1 MVEFV
6 FYWYSGARKPGLLV
20 QPSPPPPPPL
30 QMPGASYPSTGRQK
44 STVSHSQSKPNSA
57 HKVNAA
63 HEHQQAPTW
72 QTRGRCMNEGIRI
85 WCFPFFPTK
94 LFYDARYN
102 NFVKLIQHSKK
113 PNLTL

>member
-20 QPSPPPPPPL
+20 QPSPPPPPL

-44 STVSHSQSKPNSA
+44 STVSHGPSKPNSA

-63 HEHQQAPTW
+63 QEHQQTPTW

-85 WCFPFFPTK
+85 
-94 LFYDARYN
+94 
-102 NFVKLIQHSKK
+102 
-113 PNLTL
+113 